1 MSEANSRREALRRI
15 DARSQSI
22 DRPAVANTAGD
33 VFDEVGINLIAELR
47 RITGP
52 NQAVPIVWRENL
64 EELLES
70 NLLACRRCSLTETPR
85 NRQRPPCVVQALD
98 SDHLF
103 ILKQGP
109 WGVRIY
115 DPRMRA
121 WRSVRRD
128 SLPHLM
134 EPQVLEVSPLFPLHG
149 LKLRDLVGFT
159 FQCIRSD
166 LLWALICSIGIV
178 LLMLTA
184 PLLTKRVVQDV
195 VPSGDLFYI
204 ASAAVISILIAFY
217 HSLFQWIQGF
227 FLTRLSSGLA
237 YQSSLALYNRVMQLP
252 VAFSERYS
260 VGDLTSRASS
270 FSSVL
275 DSLSS
280 SSLSTLVSSL
290 SLIGYGVLMINFDR
304 QLAIFALFLV
314 LVCTGLQLLFSLR
327 LIRYK
332 ARAAELGADL
342 YDATI
347 QTLGLATQV
356 RSTATEPFF
365 LDRWT
370 RSKMHATTNSF
381 QAATFSDWM
390 SSLASSVSSLGYV
403 LFYAVVIVRLLRA
416 ESLDILSETTGIFI
430 VFTSAFAGFAG
441 QAQALSDLL
450 SGTAASVVVD
460 FNRAKL
466 LLSQPAETALAF
478 DKKHHQLVGAIEF
491 CRVGFRYPETQT
503 PVFEDL
509 SFQLKPGQFN
519 VIFGPSGCGK
529 STVLSLILG
538 FYQPHNGSILI
549 DNHELVDLNIKQLR
563 AQIGTVLQAPALPP
577 GSIAEAVSGG
587 LSLPADQV
595 WSALEQ
601 ANVAEEIDALPMK
614 LETVLS
620 EGASNISGGQRQR
633 ICIARALAHEPRL
646 LLEDEATSALDT
658 TSQGRI
664 AGNLRARSITR
675 VVIAHRLSA
684 IKGCDHM
691 VVIHKGRVEAE
702 GSYAHCCGA
711 SPYLQAVLKSAGQAS
726 T

>member
-1 MSEANSRREALRRI
+1 MSQSNSRREALRRI
-15 DARSQSI
+15 HDRSNSTE
-22 DRPAVANTAGD
+22 RPVVANTAGD
-33 VFDEVGINLIAELR
+33 IFDEVAINLVAELR

-52 NQAVPIVWRENL
+52 NQSVPIVWRSSL
-64 EELLES
+64 EDLLES
-70 NLLACRRCSLTETPR
+70 NLLAYRRCSLIETPR
-85 NRQRPPCVVQALD
+85 NRQKPPCVVQALD

-109 WGVRIY
+109 LGVRLY
-115 DPRMRA
+115 DPQTGR
-121 WRSVRRD
+121 WRSIHRG

-134 EPQVLEVSPLFPLHG
+134 QPQVLEVSPVFPLHG

-159 FQCIRSD
+159 FQCIRGD
-166 LLWALICSIGIV
+166 LFWALICSIGIV

-184 PLLTKRVVQDV
+184 PLITKSVVQDV

-204 ASAAVISILIAFY
+204 ASAALISILIAFY
-217 HSLFQWIQGF
+217 HSLFEWVQGF

-237 YQSSLALYNRVMQLP
+237 YQSSLALYNRIMQLP

-260 VGDLTSRASS
+260 VGDLTNRASS

-290 SLIGYGVLMINFDR
+290 SLIGYGVLMIAFDR
-304 QLAIFALFLV
+304 QLAIFALLLV

-327 LIRYK
+327 LIRFK
-332 ARAAELGADL
+332 AHAAELSADL

-365 LDRWT
+365 LDRWS
-370 RSKMHATTNSF
+370 RSKMHVTSNTF
-381 QAATFSDWM
+381 QATTFSDWM
-390 SSLASSVSSLGYV
+390 SALAGSVSSLGYV
-403 LFYAVVIVRLLRA
+403 LFYALIIVRLLRA
-416 ESLDILSETTGIFI
+416 ESLDILAETTGTFI
-430 VFTSAFAGFAG
+430 VFTSAFAGFAS
-441 QAQALSDLL
+441 QAQSLSDLL
-450 SGTAASVVVD
+450 SGTAASVIVD

-466 LLSQPAETALAF
+466 LLSQPAESALAF
-478 DKKHHQLVGAIEF
+478 DKKHHDLLGAIEF
-491 CRVGFRYPETQT
+491 CRVSFSYPDAKI

-519 VIFGPSGCGK
+519 VVFGPSGCGK

-538 FYQPHNGSILI
+538 FYQPNEGNILV
-549 DNHELVDLNIKQLR
+549 DNYELGDLNIKQLR
-563 AQIGTVLQAPALPP
+563 AQIGTVLQSPALPP

-587 LSLPADQV
+587 LTLPTDQV

-601 ANVAEEIDALPMK
+601 ANVAKEIDALPMK

-633 ICIARALAHEPRL
+633 ICIARALAHQPRL

-664 AGNLRARSITR
+664 ADNLRARSITR

-684 IKGCDHM
+684 IQGCDHM
-691 VVIHKGRVEAE
+691 VVINNGRVEAQ
-702 GSYAHCCGA
+702 GSYAHCCVT
-711 SPYLQAVLKSAGQAS
+711 SPYLQGVLKAAGQETA
-726 T
+726 